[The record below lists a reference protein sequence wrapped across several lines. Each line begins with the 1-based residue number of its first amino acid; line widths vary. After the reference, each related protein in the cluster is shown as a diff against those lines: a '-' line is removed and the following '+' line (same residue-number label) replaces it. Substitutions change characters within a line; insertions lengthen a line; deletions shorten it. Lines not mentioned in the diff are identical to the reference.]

1 MKKPWKRRIIIIVA
15 AVVVVLTVFGVLFYI
30 EYSDEHEVI
39 RLGQY
44 RDLTV
49 SSSGA
54 ESAEDALVTMIVQR
68 TIFGRAMDR
77 KVEEKYEDAMAY
89 FESEAAY
96 FQLALP
102 DYIKKYYATDE
113 KEFRDS
119 VHSTAET
126 TVKQA
131 AVLHA
136 IAEKENIELTNEEFE
151 AMMPSLLETYGYTSE
166 AEMAKAV
173 DLQSVRD
180 ELFQEKVIDYLM
192 TQNTVV
198 SSGQ

>member
-15 AVVVVLTVFGVLFYI
+15 AVVVVLAVFGVLFYI

-49 SSSGA
+49 SSSSA
-54 ESAEDALVTMIVQR
+54 ESA
-68 TIFGRAMDR
+68 
-77 KVEEKYEDAMAY
+77 EEKYEDAMAY
-89 FESEAAY
+89 FESESAY

-166 AEMAKAV
+166 AEMAKAI